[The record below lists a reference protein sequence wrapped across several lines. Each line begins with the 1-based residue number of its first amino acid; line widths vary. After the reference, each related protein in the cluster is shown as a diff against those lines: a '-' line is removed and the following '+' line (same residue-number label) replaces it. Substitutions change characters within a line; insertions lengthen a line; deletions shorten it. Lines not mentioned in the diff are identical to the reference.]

1 VEIVDYRWEMRR
13 IAMAKTTKLLPPVHP
28 GEILLE
34 DFMKPLRLTVNKL
47 AIDLQLTRR
56 SGVVS
61 DIERQVHPAAEL
73 VS

>member
-1 VEIVDYRWEMRR
+1 
-13 IAMAKTTKLLPPVHP
+13 MAKTTKLLPPVHP
-28 GEILLE
+28 GVLLLE